1 MTGAGPLLTVP
12 RLSSSAACRGLCP
25 PDRLV
30 SLFTLELL
38 NTCTPPRYRKL

>member
-1 MTGAGPLLTVP
+1 MTGAGSLLRAL
-12 RLSSSAACRGLCP
+12 RLSSSAACQGRCP
-25 PDRLV
+25 LDRLV